1 VARAEREYRDTVT
14 TDAQPNPADEIGA
27 LVARLSRPDRSG
39 CRTIEHAAIMAEGS
53 RSTAILEWLAEA
65 AWTPEELP
73 DPTAHRGASGLHGM
87 RREVERGRAR
97 PAVPRRYVSPPSD
110 GA

>member
-1 VARAEREYRDTVT
+1 MTSDTQQT
-14 TDAQPNPADEIGA
+14 ADDEIPA

-39 CRTIEHAAIMAEGS
+39 GRSIEHAAIMAEGT
-53 RSTAILEWLAEA
+53 RSTAILDWLASA

-73 DPTAHRGASGLHGM
+73 DATAHRGASGLHGM
-87 RREVERGRAR
+87 RREAERGRAR
-97 PAVPRRYVSPPSD
+97 PAAPRRYVSPPSD